1 MNQCHT
7 KDALVAQLDRALP
20 SEGRG
25 HRFESCRV
33 HHPLFQDIEIKAFI
47 VLTALVTLKM
57 TYKILPSYI
66 RNRDGIYHFI
76 RRIPVDLQGHYRSD
90 RVCLSLRTKS
100 EPKALQVAGSI
111 SQRLDDYWSGL
122 RLQKMDVPAIHLLI
136 SDNDDARHDS
146 PTLKE
151 AVEVY
156 LLLKGDATNPVF
168 VRTARRNGRYV
179 IAALGNRPITAYS
192 SADAAKFRDY
202 LFENS
207 LSLGSVRRIFGSV
220 RSIINLVMRE
230 QGIEGTNAF
239 SGTYMPQRYDQK
251 ERQPIPSAA
260 LSVLQ
265 QHCKDKDDESRWLI
279 ALISD
284 TGMRLAEA
292 AGLAMNDIYLDE
304 ELPHISIRTH
314 SWRRLK
320 TRSSERVVPLVGAS
334 LWAAK
339 RLHQRGGAFA
349 FPRYCNTE
357 GCNANSASAALNK
370 WMKGIIGNEYVIHGL
385 RHSLRDRLR
394 AVECPSDIIDQI
406 GGWTTEGVG
415 HGYGRGY
422 TLEVMA
428 KWMNLT
434 A

>member
-1 MNQCHT
+1 
-7 KDALVAQLDRALP
+7 
-20 SEGRG
+20 
-25 HRFESCRV
+25 
-33 HHPLFQDIEIKAFI
+33 
-47 VLTALVTLKM
+47 M
-57 TYKILPSYI
+57 TYKTRPSHL

-76 RRIPVDLQGHYRSD
+76 RRIPADLRSHYRSD
-90 RVCLSLRTKS
+90 RICLSLRTKS
-100 EPKALQVAGSI
+100 AAIACRAADSI

-122 RLQKMDVPAIHLLI
+122 RLQKMDVPALHLLI
-136 SDNDDARHDS
+136 STDDIKHDS

-151 AVEVY
+151 AVDAY
-156 LLLKGDATNPVF
+156 LLLKGGVTNPVF
-168 VRTARRNGRYV
+168 ARTARRNGRYV

-202 LFENS
+202 LFENG

-230 QGIEGTNAF
+230 QGIEGANAF
-239 SGTYMPQRYDQK
+239 ARTYMPERNGQK
-251 ERQPIPSAA
+251 ERLPIPSVA
-260 LSVLQ
+260 LSVLKQ
-265 QHCKDKDDESRWLI
+265 NCKDKDNEARWLI

-292 AGLAMNDIYLDE
+292 AGLAMNDIYIDE
-304 ELPHISIRTH
+304 ELPHVSIRTH

-320 TRSSERVVPLVGAS
+320 TKSSERLVPLVGAS

-339 RLHQRGGAFA
+339 RLHQSGGAFA
-349 FPRYCNTE
+349 FPRYCNE
-357 GCNANSASAALNK
+357 QGCNANSASATLNK

-394 AVECPSDIIDQI
+394 AVECPSDITDQI

-422 TLEVMA
+422 SLEVMA
-428 KWMNLT
+428 KWMRKIEV
-434 A
+434 

>member
-1 MNQCHT
+1 M
-7 KDALVAQLDRALP
+7 
-20 SEGRG
+20 
-25 HRFESCRV
+25 
-33 HHPLFQDIEIKAFI
+33 
-47 VLTALVTLKM
+47 LTALVTLKM
-57 TYKILPSYI
+57 THKTRPSHL

-76 RRIPVDLQGHYRSD
+76 RRIPADLRSHYRSD
-90 RVCLSLRTKS
+90 RICLSLRTKS
-100 EPKALQVAGSI
+100 AAIACRAADSI

-122 RLQKMDVPAIHLLI
+122 RLQKMDVPALHLLI
-136 SDNDDARHDS
+136 SNDDNKHDS

-151 AVEVY
+151 AVYAY
-156 LLLKGDATNPVF
+156 LLLKGGVINPVF
-168 VRTARRNGRYV
+168 ARTARRNGRYV

-202 LFENS
+202 LFENG

-230 QGIEGTNAF
+230 QGIEGANAF
-239 SGTYMPQRYDQK
+239 ARTYMPERNGQK
-251 ERQPIPSAA
+251 ERLPIPSVA

-265 QHCKDKDDESRWLI
+265 QNCKDKDDEARWLI

-292 AGLAMNDIYLDE
+292 AGLAMNDIYIDE
-304 ELPHISIRTH
+304 ELPHVSIRTH

-320 TRSSERVVPLVGAS
+320 TKSSERLVPLVGAS

-339 RLHQRGGAFA
+339 RLHQSGGAFA
-349 FPRYCNTE
+349 FPRYCNE
-357 GCNANSASAALNK
+357 QGCNANSASAALNK

-394 AVECPSDIIDQI
+394 AVECPSDITDQI

-422 TLEVMA
+422 SLEVKA
-428 KWMNLT
+428 NWMRKIE

>member
-1 MNQCHT
+1 
-7 KDALVAQLDRALP
+7 
-20 SEGRG
+20 
-25 HRFESCRV
+25 V
-33 HHPLFQDIEIKAFI
+33 HLPLFQDIEIKPFI
-47 VLTALVTLKM
+47 VLTALVT
-57 TYKILPSYI
+57 YKIFPSYI

-100 EPKALQVAGSI
+100 ELKALQVAGSI

-151 AVEVY
+151 AVEAY
-156 LLLKGDATNPVF
+156 LILKGGVTNPVF
-168 VRTARRNGRYV
+168 ARTARRNGRYV
-179 IAALGNRPITAYS
+179 ITALSNRPITAYS

-202 LFENS
+202 LFDKG

-265 QHCKDKDDESRWLI
+265 QHCKDKDDEARWLI

-339 RLHQRGGAFA
+339 RLHQRSGAFA

-428 KWMNLT
+428 KWMMRLVF
-434 A
+434 

>member
-1 MNQCHT
+1 MYQAST
-7 KDALVAQLDRALP
+7 T
-20 SEGRG
+20 
-25 HRFESCRV
+25 CRV

-57 TYKILPSYI
+57 TYKISPSYI

-151 AVEVY
+151 AVEAY
-156 LLLKGDATNPVF
+156 LILKGGVTNPVF
-168 VRTARRNGRYV
+168 ARTARRNGRYV
-179 IAALGNRPITAYS
+179 ITALSNRPITAYS
-192 SADAAKFRDY
+192 SADAAKFLDY
-202 LFENS
+202 LFDKG
-207 LSLGSVRRIFGSV
+207 LSLGSVRRIFSSV

-265 QHCKDKDDESRWLI
+265 QDCKDKDDEARWLI

>member
-1 MNQCHT
+1 
-7 KDALVAQLDRALP
+7 
-20 SEGRG
+20 
-25 HRFESCRV
+25 
-33 HHPLFQDIEIKAFI
+33 

-57 TYKILPSYI
+57 TYKTRPSHL

-76 RRIPVDLQGHYRSD
+76 RRIPADLRSHYRSD
-90 RVCLSLRTKS
+90 RICLSLRTKS
-100 EPKALQVAGSI
+100 AAIACRAADSI

-122 RLQKMDVPAIHLLI
+122 RLQKMDVPALHLLI
-136 SDNDDARHDS
+136 SNDDNKHDS

-151 AVEVY
+151 AVDAY
-156 LLLKGDATNPVF
+156 LLLKGGVTNPVF
-168 VRTARRNGRYV
+168 ARTARRNGRYV

-192 SADAAKFRDY
+192 SADAAKFRDC
-202 LFENS
+202 LFENC

-230 QGIEGTNAF
+230 QGIEGANAF
-239 SGTYMPQRYDQK
+239 ARTYMPERNGQK
-251 ERQPIPSAA
+251 ERLPIPSVA
-260 LSVLQ
+260 LSALQ
-265 QHCKDKDDESRWLI
+265 QNCKDKDDEARWLI

-292 AGLAMNDIYLDE
+292 AGLAMNDIYIDE
-304 ELPHISIRTH
+304 ELPHVSIRTH

-320 TRSSERVVPLVGAS
+320 TKSSERLVPLVGAS
-334 LWAAK
+334 LWVAK
-339 RLHQRGGAFA
+339 RLHQSGGAFA
-349 FPRYCNTE
+349 FPRYCNE
-357 GCNANSASAALNK
+357 QGCNANSASAALNK

-394 AVECPSDIIDQI
+394 AVECPSDITDQI

-422 TLEVMA
+422 SLEVMA
-428 KWMNLT
+428 KWMRKIE